1 MSKMFR
7 HAAGAVF
14 LILLAEIFIFNYR
27 HFESLFHEEIT
38 DYGLIVSDALIR
50 QKDGSYLVGEGE
62 AYLEFT
68 QIDRRLD
75 TLFFDVEI
83 GRASCRERV

>member
-27 HFESLFHEEIT
+27 HFESLFHEEIAPFIT
-38 DYGLIVSDALIR
+38 LSATQYGEYLLVSNILIS
-50 QKDGSYLVGEGE
+50 
-62 AYLEFT
+62 
-68 QIDRRLD
+68 
-75 TLFFDVEI
+75 
-83 GRASCRERV
+83 